1 MRKKRD
7 IYKAIEKY
15 VEGIIMPEFPELTGF
30 EVEKSRRRKL
40 PDFLGKTHPIDVKFY
55 FDKLEDDRRKE
66 LRIAMLNMSK
76 YLSIPIEFHTEHYLD
91 GLDTW

>member
-1 MRKKRD
+1 MKKKD
-7 IYKAIEKY
+7 VYSAIEKY
-15 VEGIIMPEFPELTGF
+15 VEMLIMPNFPELTGF

-55 FDKLEDDRRKE
+55 FDKLSDERRKE
-66 LRIAMLNMSK
+66 LRVDMLTMNRM
-76 YLSIPIEFHTEHYLD
+76 LSLPIEFHTEHYFD